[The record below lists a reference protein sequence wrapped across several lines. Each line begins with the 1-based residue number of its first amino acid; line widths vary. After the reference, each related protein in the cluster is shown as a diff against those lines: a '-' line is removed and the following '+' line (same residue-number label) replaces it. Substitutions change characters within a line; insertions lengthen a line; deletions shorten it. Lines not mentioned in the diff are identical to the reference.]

1 MKPGSF
7 RYHRPATIDEAVA
20 LLAEHGDQAK
30 LIAGGQS
37 LVPMMNMR
45 LAQPQELIDVN
56 GVAGL
61 DSIREDGAFIEIG
74 ALARHQELA
83 DSELLRWRCPLL
95 AEAAAGIGHYAIR
108 QRGTIGGSLASAD
121 PAAQLPL
128 IAVTLDAQIATV
140 SPRGRRTLRA
150 AEFFRYV
157 MTTALEPDEI
167 IVAVRFPV
175 FAAGEGSAYQAFARR
190 SGDFAIVAVAA
201 DVLLHAGRVER
212 LRLGLRGVAATP
224 VRFDALAAALQGRA
238 ADEHWAGQ
246 AALLYRDGVE
256 VDDSPRIPA
265 IYRRELVEVLVK
277 RALLRA
283 LERARTNS

>member
-7 RYHRPATIDEAVA
+7 HYHRPASLDEAVK
-20 LLAEHGDQAK
+20 LLAGCGDQAK
-30 LIAGGQS
+30 LLAGGQS

-45 LAQPQELIDVN
+45 LAQPQHVIDLN
-56 GVAGL
+56 GLAAL
-61 DSIREDGAFIEIG
+61 EAIREDGAAIEIG
-74 ALARHQELA
+74 ALTRHQALA
-83 DSELLRWRCPLL
+83 DSELLRRRCPLL

-128 IAVTLDAQIATV
+128 VAVTLDAQIVTM
-140 SPRGRRTLRA
+140 SPRGRRVLRA

-175 FAAGEGSAYQAFARR
+175 FEAGEGSAYRAFARR

-201 DVLLHAGRVER
+201 DVLLKGGQVER
-212 LRLGLRGVAATP
+212 LRLGLGGVAATP
-224 VRFDALAAALQGRA
+224 VRFDALARSLQGRA
-238 ADEHWAGQ
+238 ADAQWAAQ
-246 AALLYRDGVE
+246 AALVFREGVE
-256 VDDSPRIPA
+256 IDDSPRLPA
-265 IYRRELVEVLVK
+265 VYRRELVEVLVQ
-277 RALLRA
+277 RALTQA
-283 LERARTNS
+283 LERARTQA

>member
-7 RYHRPATIDEAVA
+7 RYHRPASIDEAVA

-45 LAQPQELIDVN
+45 LAQPQQLIDVN

-61 DSIREDGAFIEIG
+61 ESIREDGAFIEIG

-83 DSELLRWRCPLL
+83 DSELLRRRCPLL

-140 SPRGRRTLRA
+140 SPRGRRVLRA

-157 MTTALEPDEI
+157 MTTTLEADEI

-175 FAAGEGSAYQAFARR
+175 FEAGEGSAYQAFARR

-201 DVLLHAGRVER
+201 DVLLRAGRIER
-212 LRLGLRGVAATP
+212 LRLGLGGVAATP
-224 VRFDALAAALQGRA
+224 VRFDALAETLKGRT
-238 ADEHWAGQ
+238 ADEQWAGQ
-246 AALLYRDGVE
+246 AALLYRDAVE

-283 LERARTNS
+283 LERARTNA